1 MNIFKKILVP
11 VATGSRHSLDAV
23 HLAARLAK
31 VHGAGLMIVHVVDE
45 LLVEQ
50 LTRFSKKDKKAVRE
64 ELKGNAQGFL
74 DDMRNEA
81 SKVLAA
87 DVDVRIGEGIPHEF
101 ILKEAVA
108 RGVDLIVMGKLGRRG
123 IGAHSAWQRCRKSRR
138 VFADPGLVGQS
149 PKSVTKNRALIKPPP
164 IP

>member
-11 VATGSRHSLDAV
+11 VDGSRHSLDAV

-64 ELKGNAQGFL
+64 ELKGNARVFL
-74 DDMRNEA
+74 DDMRSEA
-81 SKVLAA
+81 SKALAT
-87 DVDVRIGEGIPHEF
+87 DIDVRIGEGIPHEF
-101 ILKEAVA
+101 ILKEAAA

-123 IGAHSAWQRCRKSRR
+123 IGHILLGSVAERVVEFSQIPVLLVNHRKASRR
-138 VFADPGLVGQS
+138 TG
-149 PKSVTKNRALIKPPP
+149 R
-164 IP
+164 